1 MFLSKTW
8 VSIRTPAEHISGG
21 RIGSRRRLFERQ
33 DTRYAQQFRR
43 ASTALVRLRSRPSS
57 RSNGNFA
64 HATHPESH
72 RPARI
77 CSRDRKSTRLNSSHV
92 AISYAVFCLK
102 KKTKN
107 TLAHS

>member
-77 CSRDRKSTRLNSSHV
+77 DRKSTRLNSSHV
-92 AISYAVFCLK
+92 AISYAVFGLK
-102 KKTKN
+102 KN
-107 TLAHS
+107 IDVI

>member
-1 MFLSKTW
+1 SIIPPTPTSALFPYTTLFRSFLSKTW

-64 HATHPESH
+64 HATHTESH
-72 RPARI
+72 RPARS
-77 CSRDRKSTRLNSSHV
+77 CSRYLWHRV
-92 AISYAVFCLK
+92 
-102 KKTKN
+102 
-107 TLAHS
+107 